1 MWRLLK
7 TKLNNFNFSK
17 HKDREKKDEPCP
29 YEEFVKEQ
37 EEVLKD
43 NDRKQKVRS

>member
-17 HKDREKKDEPCP
+17 QKDEPCP

>member
-17 HKDREKKDEPCP
+17 HKNSEKKAEPCP
-29 YEEFVKEQ
+29 YEECGKEQ
-37 EEVLKD
+37 EAVVKD